1 MPVPLAQDT
10 CKPRKP
16 WLALLL
22 SLITS
27 GTGHIYNGSLKK
39 GLILCTVSII
49 LGLIIP
55 LFIGTFTGLAIGITA
70 GLIFWLGVCIDAW
83 REARRQRDY
92 ELQRW
97 NKWWVY
103 LLVILFNIGAGTA
116 LESIVTAY
124 SYEAFKAPSGSML
137 PTLQIGDHF
146 IAEILGENEP
156 VHRGDIIIFFN
167 EENDVNFVKRII
179 GLPGETLSIKQ
190 QVVFIEGQ
198 PLKEPYANHTKAHF
212 FVPVRDNFAPV
223 TLDTDEYFV
232 MGDNREN
239 SYDSRWLGPVK
250 RQDITAR
257 TKYIYFPGD
266 MESEG
271 WLDRFGE
278 IIR

>member
-1 MPVPLAQDT
+1 MPAPLTQDT

-27 GTGHIYNGSLKK
+27 GTGHIYNGSLQK
-39 GLILCTVSII
+39 GLVLCAVSIL

-55 LFIGTFTGLAIGITA
+55 FCIGTFTGLAVGITA
-70 GLIFWLGVCIDAW
+70 GLIFWIGVSIDAW

-92 ELQRW
+92 ALQRW

-103 LLVILFNIGAGTA
+103 LLVILLNVGAGTA
-116 LESIVTAY
+116 LEAIVTAH

-146 IAEILGENEP
+146 TAEILGETEP

-167 EENDVNFVKRII
+167 EENGVNFVKRII

-190 QVVFIEGQ
+190 QIVFIDGK
-198 PLKEPYANHTKAHF
+198 PLTEPYAHHTKTHF
-212 FVPVRDNFAPV
+212 MPVRDNFAPV
-223 TLDTDEYFV
+223 TLGTDEYFV
-232 MGDNREN
+232 MGDNREE
-239 SYDSRWLGPVK
+239 SYDSRWIGPVR

-257 TKYIYFPGD
+257 TKYIYFPGNMD
-266 MESEG
+266 SEE
-271 WLDRFGE
+271 WLGRFGE
-278 IIR
+278 VLR